1 MWVVFFRE
9 NVAGAGRGQ
18 VGVPVQCVMNPE
30 SGT

>member
-9 NVAGAGRGQ
+9 NVAGAGRGK
-18 VGVPVQCVMNPE
+18 GVPVQCVMNPE